1 VVQRKHSSSYR
12 TVLVTAI
19 IINYELIAR
28 AKKRGA
34 FASLSSPPR
43 HPHANHQ
50 PRPLFHYAIF
60 SDNVLATSCVVPSVV
75 AWVREGRSWDCHEER
90 ARRGVGVELALSLC
104 VWMCGCGRR
113 FNKGFFVVVVDVDG
127 LDIPQMQP
135 AFIYKNV
142 ENQFGKSRRSAI
154 RSPAFFFG
162 AVPPPALH
170 SRMGH
175 RVPSIRGMTRA

>member
-113 FNKGFFVVVVDVDG
+113 FNKGFFLLLLTWTVWTSPKCNQLSYIKMLRINLGNLVDPRSVP
-127 LDIPQMQP
+127 LPSSLAPFPLQRSTHVWDIECQ
-135 AFIYKNV
+135 A
-142 ENQFGKSRRSAI
+142 S
-154 RSPAFFFG
+154 G
-162 AVPPPALH
+162 A
-170 SRMGH
+170 
-175 RVPSIRGMTRA
+175 